1 MEQKLK
7 HLMHEFKFSPVV
19 WKIFTG
25 ILEEPAD
32 SHLRDTEADCEDGG
46 RGFLCNISLFLL
58 IHTASCLRKWW
69 SLKQSVVAQ
78 TAYVTVTSPPPCV
91 FTFLISLPNTSTY
104 SIPRKVPTYK
114 GADKSLARPQRKQAT
129 VTEDFDVHISY
140 L

>member
-1 MEQKLK
+1 MERKLK
-7 HLMHEFKFSPVV
+7 RLMQDLKFSPVV
-19 WKIFTG
+19 WKILTR

-46 RGFLCNISLFLL
+46 SGFLCNISIFLL
-58 IHTASCLRKWW
+58 NRVASHLRKWW

-78 TAYVTVTSPPPCV
+78 IAYVTLTAPPPCV

-104 SIPRKVPTYK
+104 SIPCKLPTFK

-129 VTEDFDVHISY
+129 ATEDFDAHISY